1 MKVINALKSV
11 CDLLLFFTVATL
23 FKPFSH
29 AEMLIGT
36 VLLAVFASTLLVQLN
51 DSLPLRIV
59 CGLLPAAALFAAGDR
74 LQLIFTA
81 VFLLF
86 YFVITVSGSSNIHYE
101 DYRPWFG
108 VPAFFICC
116 LLFYCVSIP
125 ENFSG
130 HRLTALCCFLY
141 LFLGILVLRRK
152 RMGAGVSRSVKLINT
167 AELAG
172 VAVFGAAAIALL
184 REAIVRFGG
193 VLKLVFAPIGHL
205 LRLIAEAVDK
215 LYHFLYREVLE
226 DTEVYGETLE
236 ETLGFAAQREEEI
249 KVPGGDP
256 VHAWAD
262 PLGKALVCI
271 LLLALAFL
279 IVFIVYKIVKG
290 LKKNDDAA
298 AEAYEDD
305 DAVTERGV
313 FGRKKKKRKIS
324 LGFSNG
330 ARVREIYRRYLAAV
344 KKRGVEIARRTT
356 SADVLEESKKIR
368 GNEEDEA
375 LRAIYIRARYSDP
388 GGISSED
395 VRTAEA
401 LWKTIKERMET
412 G

>member
-1 MKVINALKSV
+1 MNVINALKSV

-29 AEMLIGT
+29 AEMLIGA
-36 VLLAVFASTLLVQLN
+36 VLLAVFAAALLVQQN

-59 CGLLPAAALFAAGDR
+59 CGLLPAAALFAAGDL

-86 YFVITVSGSSNIHYE
+86 HFILTVSGNTNIHYE

-125 ENFSG
+125 DIFSR
-130 HRLTALCCFLY
+130 HRLTALCCSLY

-152 RMGAGVSRSVKLINT
+152 RMGAGVSRGVRLINT
-167 AELAG
+167 AELTG

-184 REAIVRFGG
+184 REAIVHFGG
-193 VLKLVFAPIGHL
+193 LLKPLLAPIALL
-205 LRLIAEAVDK
+205 LRLIANAVDK
-215 LYHFLYREVLE
+215 LYHFFYRTVLE
-226 DTEVYGETLE
+226 DAETDEETVE
-236 ETLGFAAQREEEI
+236 ETLGWVAKKKGEA
-249 KVPGGDP
+249 KTPTGDP
-256 VHAWAD
+256 MHAWAD
-262 PLGKALVCI
+262 PLEKALVYT
-271 LLLALAFL
+271 LLIAMAFL
-279 IVFIVYKIVKG
+279 IVFIIYKIVKG
-290 LKKNDDAA
+290 LKKNDDAVT
-298 AEAYEDD
+298 EVYEDD

-313 FGRKKKKRKIS
+313 FGRTTKKRKLS
-324 LGFSNG
+324 LGLSNG
-330 ARVREIYRRYLAAV
+330 ARGREIYRRYLAAA
-344 KKRGVEIARRTT
+344 KKRGVEIVRRTT
-356 SADVLEESKKIR
+356 SEDVLEASKKIK

-388 GGISSED
+388 GEISSED